1 MYAFIHHGS
10 GFTGALNYILDT
22 DGHNNKTVRMLASEG
37 VDVPL
42 DKDGDPVFDAGSIAQ
57 SFRLQA
63 ALRPGISNPVR
74 HLILSCPPED
84 REKLT
89 PHLWLALTRDYMNR
103 MHITNTQFVI
113 TTHEEK
119 DNPHAHIVYNR
130 IDNDGQPLDERFFFR
145 RSNKA
150 CRDITR
156 EHGLTWGKN
165 KAESLAQDIHRPEDK
180 VLYQTARIV
189 TEELY
194 RATDIG
200 DLRLSLMARGIVMR
214 EIRHGERTGVV
225 FMVKGRNGKQYS
237 FSGRRLGPYLTYP
250 NIKKVFQ
257 QKNQENR
264 HFTPLRPVS
273 MPVMVHHLIDM
284 LKPIEKTPS
293 QSAVSGKRHRKT
305 PEELQEEFDAGRAG
319 SMQADLTDRR
329 FESRLH

>member
-1 MYAFIHHGS
+1 M
-10 GFTGALNYILDT
+10 
-22 DGHNNKTVRMLASEG
+22 
-37 VDVPL
+37 
-42 DKDGDPVFDAGSIAQ
+42 FDAGSIAQ

-130 IDNDGQPLDERFFFR
+130 IDNDGQPLDEKFFYR

-165 KAESLAQDIHRPEDK
+165 KAESLAQDSPRPEDK

-194 RATDIG
+194 RTTDIG

-237 FSGRRLGPYLTYP
+237 FSGRRLGRYLTYP
-250 NIKKVFQ
+250 NIQKIFQ
-257 QKNQENR
+257 QKNQKKQ
-264 HFTPLRPVS
+264 HFTPLRTAS
-273 MPVMVHHLIDM
+273 MPTMVHHLINL
-284 LKPIEKTPS
+284 LKPIKQTPS
-293 QSAVSGKRHRKT
+293 QPAVSGKSNRKT
-305 PEELQEEFDAGRAG
+305 PEQLQEEHDAGESG
-319 SMQADLTDRR
+319 SIYGDFTDRR
-329 FESRLH
+329 YVEKIH

>member
-89 PHLWLALTRDYMNR
+89 PHLWLALTREYMDR
-103 MHITNTQFVI
+103 MNITNTQFVI

-130 IDNDGQPLDERFFFR
+130 IDNDGQPLDERFFFG

-214 EIRHGERTGVV
+214 EIRHGENRGCFYGKGTKRQTVLLLRTAPRTVSHLSEHPEDFPAEIREKTAFYTVTHG
-225 FMVKGRNGKQYS
+225 FHARNG
-237 FSGRRLGPYLTYP
+237 PP
-250 NIKKVFQ
+250 
-257 QKNQENR
+257 
-264 HFTPLRPVS
+264 P
-273 MPVMVHHLIDM
+273 
-284 LKPIEKTPS
+284 
-293 QSAVSGKRHRKT
+293 HRY
-305 PEELQEEFDAGRAG
+305 A
-319 SMQADLTDRR
+319 
-329 FESRLH
+329 

>member
-22 DGHNNKTVRMLASEG
+22 DGHNNKMVRMLASEG
-37 VDVPL
+37 VEVPL
-42 DKDGDPVFDAGSIAQ
+42 DEDGDPVFDAGSIAQ

-130 IDNDGQPLDERFFFR
+130 IDNDGQPLDEKFFYR

-237 FSGRRLGPYLTYP
+237 FSGRRLGP
-250 NIKKVFQ
+250 V
-257 QKNQENR
+257 
-264 HFTPLRPVS
+264 
-273 MPVMVHHLIDM
+273 
-284 LKPIEKTPS
+284 
-293 QSAVSGKRHRKT
+293 RKGAT
-305 PEELQEEFDAGRAG
+305 AW
-319 SMQADLTDRR
+319 
-329 FESRLH
+329 